1 MKALFQGA
9 ERRECRVLKQM
20 IVQEIQDLK
29 QGGYSLNEVMDHLV
43 ARMGRKAPSKP
54 TVRKYYNMDGVPED
68 MRAKTAKPHAFDAEP
83 FRSDVLEILA
93 LNPKCYMSSACDVLV
108 ERYVDTGEFEILPG
122 NEQTLRNYI
131 RWLRETGQV
140 GEPGKHRRLYDHVD
154 DPPAGRQLQLDFG
167 QTRCDDGLTVHFL
180 CMLLRMSRYL
190 GVCAQDHRFDSEEA
204 CVAIYRFMCK
214 VGGRP
219 EELVIDQDSV
229 FVGSEIWGEVFAT
242 ETFDA
247 FLKEQDLRIWC
258 CNKHDPESKG
268 AVENSVKFVKS
279 SFFSARRFS
288 EIAQVRDSLPAWCE
302 RVNARIHG
310 NTYRVPAHVFAEEE
324 RPALRP
330 LLPSVHEASPTNLV
344 ATNVAGQPF
353 IQYRASKYSVPWEF
367 CFKTIYYKVIGD
379 KLHVYGPDR
388 RHECTHQVNPVRGS
402 FNRLDEHRR
411 QEATDWMDVAERLR
425 QKWNCA
431 EFQHLVNG
439 FKKENPRHLAAQLR
453 QVELL
458 LDAERPDRS
467 LVTEVINRCC
477 RELRYRFTQ
486 FKAVYE
492 LTAATWAARG
502 EADAEPPAM
511 DEVQARGME
520 RYREAYRRRCES

>member
-1 MKALFQGA
+1 
-9 ERRECRVLKQM
+9 M

-29 QGGYSLNEVMDHLV
+29 QAGYSLNEVIDHLA
-43 ARMGRKAPSKP
+43 ARPGKTPCRA
-54 TVRKYYNMDGVPED
+54 TVRKYYDMDGVPED
-68 MRAKTAKPHAFDAEP
+68 LHAKTAKPHAFDAEP
-83 FRSDVLEILA
+83 FRSDILEILA
-93 LNPKCYMSSACDVLV
+93 LNPKCYVSSVHDVLLERHV
-108 ERYVDTGEFEILPG
+108 ESGDYEILPG
-122 NEQTLRNYI
+122 NEQTLRNYV
-131 RWLRETGQV
+131 RWLRDTGQV
-140 GEPGKHRRLYDHVD
+140 AEREASRRTYDHVD

-167 QTRCDDGLTVHFL
+167 QLKCDDGLTVHFL

-214 VGGRP
+214 VGGRV

-229 FVGSEIWGEVFAT
+229 FVGSEIYGEVFAT

-247 FLKEQDLRIWC
+247 FLKEQDLRLWC

-288 EIAQVRDSLPAWCE
+288 TIEQVRDALPGWCE
-302 RVNARIHG
+302 RKNNRIHQ
-310 NTYRVPAHVFAEEE
+310 TTFRVPAQVFEEEE

-330 LLPSVHEASPTNLV
+330 LLPSVHEAAPTNLV
-344 ATNVAGQPF
+344 AQAIAGQPF
-353 IQYRASKYSVPWEF
+353 LQYRASKYSVPWEF
-367 CFKTIYYKVIGD
+367 CYKTVYYKAIGD

-388 RHECTHQVNPVRGS
+388 KHCCTHQVNPVRGS

-425 QKWNCA
+425 RKWNCA
-431 EFQHLVNG
+431 EFQHLING

-458 LDAERPDRS
+458 LDAERPDRA
-467 LVTEVINRCC
+467 LVTEVIGHCC
-477 RELRYRFTQ
+477 REFRYRFTQ
-486 FKAVYE
+486 FRAVYE
-492 LTAATWAARG
+492 LHAATWAARG
-502 EADAEPPAM
+502 EADAEPPTM
-511 DEVQARGME
+511 DEVQARDVE